1 MEQTPTRIRESPYR
15 SSRRWLTDPTLTK
28 HFRLTS
34 AELRARARGA
44 GLLHGPHGK
53 RSRAHQVSSV
63 AQATLSDAL
72 VSHPRE
78 GDEASLMTLT
88 THTLAAVLE
97 ASEKPLC
104 SAQFLTDGSLS
115 SYSLFQLKHRLPA
128 PRGVGVFEVTRSDLE
143 DNTTEAKASSVIAEA
158 RKMRELSWCV
168 NVVVLSDDPAFLAS
182 FAESSLR
189 GRLLVWATRLL
200 VVTRLPLQELRRLL
214 ASSWTF
220 SMMNAMVINL
230 EERSGQFRY
239 RIYTHQP
246 YNTPEGKLV
255 HLATWAPEYGLYVKS
270 GQRLFPEKFENFRG
284 AEVGVT
290 ALPFQPYWIEEETTG
305 QDGALRKTYTG
316 SDGLLLRTIAEG
328 LNFTFTPLPV
338 STWGEVTQRVVE
350 RRALMAVVHHVLL
363 PQRKERYDYT
373 YTYEQ
378 ILFDFCMARPSL
390 TPQWQSLYYPLADA
404 VWACILA
411 AVLFMAVVLYMA
423 RKNKKFSPWN
433 VTEITLGSL
442 LGQSVPLD
450 RDTNGF
456 RVSVASWLVF
466 AFVVGT
472 AYRGNLTAA
481 LTLPKYPDRPETI
494 EQLVKAVDSVTMPSY
509 GTEFQAFFLRSNS
522 EVFRTLGGLMEIVP
536 SAMDGLNGVAT
547 KRQSFMDGRRYLEH
561 MIAEHFTDAR
571 GEAQL
576 YVGRQSVL
584 PGLAGWPVP
593 HDAPYKPQLD
603 RLMMRILEAG
613 LYEKWSEDMLRRARA
628 EARRRQKR
636 KLQELR
642 LDEEDVEAEEST
654 RKTKPLT
661 VVHLQGPLILLLLGL
676 LLGGA
681 VFVLEAFVS
690 RL

>member
-1 MEQTPTRIRESPYR
+1 MTSSSDLVWTLRRAPAPAGSGHLTNLPPPTGYKKMKNHLTEAWVALLMSLFSRHTSGASPR
-15 SSRRWLTDPTLTK
+15 LVPSS
-28 HFRLTS
+28 
-34 AELRARARGA
+34 E
-44 GLLHGPHGK
+44 
-53 RSRAHQVSSV
+53 
-63 AQATLSDAL
+63 
-72 VSHPRE
+72 
-78 GDEASLMTLT
+78 EASLMTLT
-88 THTLAAVLE
+88 THALAAVLE
-97 ASEKPLC
+97 ASPKPLC
-104 SAQFLTDGSLS
+104 SALFLTEGSLS
-115 SYSLFQLKHRLPA
+115 SYSLFQLAHWVPA
-128 PRGVGVFEVTRSDLE
+128 PRGVGVFEVTLSDLK
-143 DNTTEAKASSVIAEA
+143 DNATETEISSVIAKA

-200 VVTRLPLQELRRLL
+200 VVTRLPLHELRRLL
-214 ASSWTF
+214 SSSWTF
-220 SMMNAMVINL
+220 SMMNAM
-230 EERSGQFRY
+230 
-239 RIYTHQP
+239 P
-246 YNTPEGKLV
+246 YGIAEGELL
-255 HLATWAPEYGLYVKS
+255 HLATWAPGHGIHVKGGLE
-270 GQRLFPEKFENFRG
+270 LFPEKFENFHG

-290 ALPFQPYWIEEETTG
+290 ALSFRPYWIEEETTG
-305 QDGALRKTYTG
+305 QDGALHKTYTG
-316 SDGLLLRTIAEG
+316 SDGLLLGTIAEG

-338 STWGEVTQRVVE
+338 STWAEVTQRVVE
-350 RRALMAVVHHVLL
+350 RRSLMAVVHHVLL

-390 TPQWQSLYYPLADA
+390 TPQWQSLYYPLSDA

-411 AVLFMAVVLYMA
+411 AVFFMAVVLYMVTNA
-423 RKNKKFSPWN
+423 TRQERSKKFSPWN
-433 VTEITLGSL
+433 VTELTLASL
-442 LGQSVPLD
+442 LGQSVPLG
-450 RDTNGF
+450 RSTNAF
-456 RVSVASWLVF
+456 RVSVACWLVF

-509 GTEFQAFFLRSNS
+509 GAEFQAFFLKSNS
-522 EVFRTLGGLMEIVP
+522 DVFRTLGGLMEIVP

-584 PGLAGWPVP
+584 PGLAGWPIP

-603 RLMMRILEAG
+603 RLMMRILEVLSPFLKSSHSSYLSYTQAG
-613 LYEKWSEDMLRRARA
+613 LYEKWSEDMLERARV

-642 LDEEDVEAEEST
+642 LDEEDVGVEVEESA

-676 LLGGA
+676 LLGGT
-681 VFVLEAFVS
+681 VFALEVLVA

>member
-1 MEQTPTRIRESPYR
+1 M
-15 SSRRWLTDPTLTK
+15 
-28 HFRLTS
+28 H
-34 AELRARARGA
+34 
-44 GLLHGPHGK
+44 
-53 RSRAHQVSSV
+53 VS
-63 AQATLSDAL
+63 
-72 VSHPRE
+72 
-78 GDEASLMTLT
+78 DEASLMSLT
-88 THTLAAVLE
+88 THALAAVLE
-97 ASEKPLC
+97 ASPKPFC
-104 SAQFLTDGSLS
+104 SALFLTEGSLS
-115 SYSLFQLKHRLPA
+115 SYSLYQLAHWVPA
-128 PRGVGVFEVTRSDLE
+128 PQGVGVFEVTRNDLD
-143 DNTTEAKASSVIAEA
+143 DNTTETEIASVIAKA

-200 VVTRLPLQELRRLL
+200 VVTRLSLQELRRLL
-214 ASSWTF
+214 SSSWTF
-220 SMMNAMVINL
+220 AMMNALVINL
-230 EERSGQFRY
+230 EMLSGQFRY
-239 RIYTHQP
+239 KIYTYQP
-246 YNTPEGKLV
+246 YRTAEGELL
-255 HLATWAPEYGLYVKS
+255 HLATWAPEHGIHVK
-270 GQRLFPEKFENFRG
+270 GGMELFPEKFENFHG

-290 ALPFQPYWIEEETTG
+290 ALPFRPYWIEEETLG
-305 QDGALRKTYTG
+305 QDGALHKTYTG
-316 SDGLLLRTIAEG
+316 SDGLLLRTIAES

-350 RRALMAVVHHVLL
+350 RKSLMAVVHHVLL

-390 TPQWQSLYYPLADA
+390 TPQWQSLYYPLSDA

-411 AVLFMAVVLYMA
+411 TVFFMAVVLYMVSNA
-423 RKNKKFSPWN
+423 TRQERSKKFSPWN
-433 VTEITLGSL
+433 VTELTVASL
-442 LGQSVPLD
+442 LGQSIPLG
-450 RDTNGF
+450 RSTNAF
-456 RVSVASWLVF
+456 RVSVACWLVF

-509 GTEFQAFFLRSNS
+509 GAEFQAFFLKSNS
-522 EVFRTLGGLMEIVP
+522 DVFRTLGGLMEIVP
-536 SAMDGLNGVAT
+536 SAMHGLNGVAT

-584 PGLAGWPVP
+584 PGLAGWPIP

-613 LYEKWSEDMLRRARA
+613 LYEKWSEDMLERARV

-642 LDEEDVEAEEST
+642 LDEEDVEGEVEESA

-661 VVHLQGPLILLLLGL
+661 VVHLQGPLIILLLGL
-676 LLGGA
+676 LLGGTVFA
-681 VFVLEAFVS
+681 LEVFVA